1 MLIAATLAPLKRVVV
16 VAAVVTTL
24 KLYLEDGSVGAV
36 LESDRDC
43 WRPNALTVARWTL
56 DRKTIGED
64 DSDTVASGTH
74 DGRHSSSE

>member
-1 MLIAATLAPLKRVVV
+1 MLITATLAPLKRVVV
-16 VAAVVTTL
+16 VAAVITTL
-24 KLYLEDGSVGAV
+24 KLCLEDGSVGAV

-43 WRPNALTVARWTL
+43 WGANALTVARWTL
-56 DRKTIGED
+56 DRQPIGED